1 MPREYKVHI
10 EVRLR
15 QTIIVEA
22 KDEDE
27 AEEIAEAGGGID
39 VLAEDIQDIS
49 VLSVEWVEE

>member
-27 AEEIAEAGGGID
+27 AKVLLAQAEKEYED
-39 VLAEDIQDIS
+39 LLAKETKES
-49 VLSVEWVEE
+49 SY